1 MSQFHILVI
10 EDEFHIAEGIKLHL
24 QLKNYQVTLARDG
37 VEGLEKWDQV
47 NPDLIILDIMM
58 PKMDGHKVLS
68 LIRQK
73 DEKLP
78 VLILSAKDGVKD
90 KIKAFSQGVDDY
102 LSKPFDADELHLR
115 IERLLV
121 KSSWFLQ
128 NQKENNDQP
137 EQVDSHFEF
146 ADFKVDLRSGQVE
159 SESKSEGKSSE
170 RKQFQLTEQELKLF
184 QIFVR
189 HQGIP
194 MARTDLLTMAWGY
207 TDDTETRTLDNFI
220 VRFRRYFEVDSK
232 RPRFFKSV
240 RSIGYVFDPRD

>member
-24 QLKNYQVTLARDG
+24 ELKNYQVTLARDG
-37 VEGLEKWDQV
+37 VDGLEKWGQLK
-47 NPDLIILDIMM
+47 PDLIILDIMM

-90 KIKAFSQGVDDY
+90 KIMAFSQGVDDY

-121 KSSWFLQ
+121 KSSWFQ
-128 NQKENNDQP
+128 QSQQDNKENIAKSSA
-137 EQVDSHFEF
+137 EFEF
-146 ADFKVDLRSGQVE
+146 AGFKIDLRSGSVVA
-159 SESKSEGKSSE
+159 GT
-170 RKQFQLTEQELKLF
+170 RGDFQLTEQELKLF
-184 QIFVR
+184 QVFVR
-189 HQGIP
+189 HQQIP

-232 RPRFFKSV
+232 QPRFFKSV
-240 RSIGYVFDPRD
+240 RSIGYVFDPRG